1 MSVNV
6 QHVHSGDLITAVYMN
21 GIADAINELQAEI
34 DALGSGGSP
43 PSGPGA
49 PIITS
54 TSPSP
59 NVPAGSTLTINGQ
72 NFEAPQ
78 ALNSITLGGKP
89 LGDFVGTGSEEV
101 VNVVVPGDIS
111 STLPATLELVLTTTG
126 GSATANV
133 HVVAAEVSLL
143 GAIVV
148 KDASGA
154 VPAANVGDTI
164 HYAFTLDANAVNI
177 PEQYHVVVAFANPNG
192 SSIAAWV
199 ANTSYVGVDSSQM
212 VTVDPSEPATVG
224 VDVKVPTGATSVDMT
239 VSAVSMHNDPGSS
252 SNKLAIPI
260 TVGQAGPTADSSI
273 HLNLGTN
280 ASGLLHSQGYTGAV
294 AGTGLAVK
302 YGTNPV
308 IEIVLGVDI
317 EEAQTYTV
325 TGSVE
330 NADSTMWVVSGLP
343 KDVPFAVG
351 QVPTKVHF
359 NLHLVPAAVSATDVT
374 RFFNLTV
381 TNKGDTSI
389 SNFLRFPVGG
399 F

>member
-21 GIADAINELQAEI
+21 GIVDAINELQAEI
-34 DALGSGGSP
+34 DALGGGGSP

-59 NVPAGSTLTINGQ
+59 DVPAGSTLTINGQ
-72 NFEAPQ
+72 NFEVPQ
-78 ALNSITLGGKP
+78 VLNSITLGGKP
-89 LGDFVGTGSEEV
+89 LSDFVGVSSDQV
-101 VNVVVPGDIS
+101 VNVVVPGDIV
-111 STLPATLELVLTTTG
+111 STLPATLELVLTTTA
-126 GSATANV
+126 GSASANV
-133 HVVAAEVSLL
+133 HVVAADVPLV
-143 GAIVV
+143 GAVVV
-148 KDASGA
+148 KDASGV

-164 HYAFTLDANAVNI
+164 HYAFTLDANAVNL
-177 PEQYHVVVAFANPNG
+177 PEQYHVVVTFANPNG
-192 SSIAAWV
+192 SSIAAWT

-212 VTVDPSEPATVG
+212 VTVDPAEPATVG
-224 VDVKVPTGATSVDMT
+224 VDVKVPTGAKSVDMT
-239 VSAVSMHNDPGSS
+239 VAAVSMHNDPVSS

-260 TVGQAGPTADSSI
+260 TVGQAGPTADPSI
-273 HLNLGTN
+273 HLSLGTN
-280 ASGLLHSQGYTGAV
+280 ASALLHSQAYTGTV
-294 AGTGLAVK
+294 SGTGLAVK
-302 YGTNPV
+302 YGANPV

-317 EEAQTYTV
+317 TEAQTYTV
-325 TGSVE
+325 AGTVE
-330 NADSTMWVVSGLP
+330 DADSTMWAISGLP

-351 QVPTKVHF
+351 QVPQKVHF
-359 NLHLVPAAVSATDVT
+359 NLHLVPAAASATDVT